1 MKIAPILLA
10 VSLPFL
16 AGATDAQ
23 VLKQRKPGLW
33 EIQYMGED
41 SASKAERSKMAER
54 LKNMTPEKRAQME
67 AYTKEHG
74 VGMSAGPG
82 GMPMMT
88 MRVCLTP
95 QDIADE
101 SGHGF
106 MKNLKQNGNCTS
118 KIINQSASE
127 VHIASHCTAQD
138 GGSNDMDARIFDV
151 SPTHYSVEMKGH
163 GPRGD
168 MHMRQQARWLG
179 SDCKGAAF

>member
-1 MKIAPILLA
+1 MKIAPILLV

-41 SASKAERSKMAER
+41 SASRAEQSKMAER

-67 AYTKEHG
+67 AYIKEHG

-151 SPTHYSVEMKGH
+151 SPTRYSVEMKGH